1 MNSNKL
7 KGLRVGRGYTQEKIS
22 KKIGITTKTYNRKEL
37 GFVEFNCNEISKI
50 AEILEMSLQSVNEI
64 FFESKLTNRLTKDTR
79 TA

>member
-7 KGLRVGRGYTQEKIS
+7 KGLRVGRGYTQKRIS
-22 KKIGITTKTYNRKEL
+22 KEIGITTKTYNRKEL
-37 GFVEFNCNEISKI
+37 GLVEFNRNEISKI

-64 FFESKLTNRLTKDTR
+64 FFENKLTNRLTKDAR